1 MTLRRSAAVLLA
13 GATLLLT
20 SCAAAADA
28 GGSAAP
34 PGAALAALT
43 PENPTGEV
51 LAQGTVLDD
60 GTTATLCL
68 GAVAESAPP
77 QCSGIPL
84 VGWSWD
90 GLTDAATAGG
100 STWGTYAVRGV
111 YDGESFTV
119 RDTPVPLALFDAI
132 ALPDPTGGKAGA
144 ASAQDAATIQS
155 IVPDALGSGY
165 LGSYEQDGWVYVDV
179 IWDDGTWQRAADQDF
194 GAGKVII
201 RSALRS
207 VD

>member
-60 GTTATLCL
+60 GTTAKLCL
-68 GAVAESAPP
+68 GAVAE
-77 QCSGIPL
+77 
-84 VGWSWD
+84 
-90 GLTDAATAGG
+90 
-100 STWGTYAVRGV
+100 
-111 YDGESFTV
+111 
-119 RDTPVPLALFDAI
+119 
-132 ALPDPTGGKAGA
+132 
-144 ASAQDAATIQS
+144 
-155 IVPDALGSGY
+155 
-165 LGSYEQDGWVYVDV
+165 
-179 IWDDGTWQRAADQDF
+179 
-194 GAGKVII
+194 
-201 RSALRS
+201 
-207 VD
+207 